1 MSFFT
6 ALSLSLNN
14 LFTKKARTLMVAFA
28 GSIGI
33 IGIALILSLS
43 SGFQMYI
50 DMVQED
56 TLSTYPLTIEKS
68 NVDMSSLLESMVGK
82 NEMEEHELDK
92 IYSND
97 IMVDMLLAPAKA
109 INDNNVAKYE
119 SKVENSRQKKIREM
133 KLAEIAEMYQKGFK
147 QREIAERLHLSQQI
161 VSYRIGVIKTTY
173 PDLLQP
179 EVTQTAQINSDV
191 YKNTKDLQKNLQT
204 EYKNTNDTKKQNSV
218 QICEEEEFV
227 KEDERIE
234 VGVKSPDGKKH
245 FVF

>member
-1 MSFFT
+1 M
-6 ALSLSLNN
+6 
-14 LFTKKARTLMVAFA
+14 
-28 GSIGI
+28 
-33 IGIALILSLS
+33 
-43 SGFQMYI
+43 
-50 DMVQED
+50 
-56 TLSTYPLTIEKS
+56 IEMF
-68 NVDMSSLLESMVGK
+68 NDVEVRNTGL
-82 NEMEEHELDK
+82 
-92 IYSND
+92 IYSSTFEQIKKMYAVDPEKAGELAISAIELVLTGQISSDD

-179 EVTQTAQINSDV
+179 EGTQTAQINSDV

>member
-1 MSFFT
+1 M
-6 ALSLSLNN
+6 
-14 LFTKKARTLMVAFA
+14 
-28 GSIGI
+28 
-33 IGIALILSLS
+33 
-43 SGFQMYI
+43 
-50 DMVQED
+50 
-56 TLSTYPLTIEKS
+56 IEMF
-68 NVDMSSLLESMVGK
+68 NDVEVRNTGL
-82 NEMEEHELDK
+82 
-92 IYSND
+92 IYSSTFEQIKKMYAVDPEKAGELAISAIELVLTGQISSDD

-179 EVTQTAQINSDV
+179 EVTQTAQTNVDV

>member
-1 MSFFT
+1 M
-6 ALSLSLNN
+6 LYWEG
-14 LFTKKARTLMVAFA
+14 VATMIDHFNDVEVR
-28 GSIGI
+28 GSGVI
-33 IGIALILSLS
+33 
-43 SGFQMYI
+43 
-50 DMVQED
+50 
-56 TLSTYPLTIEKS
+56 
-68 NVDMSSLLESMVGK
+68 MSSVFEQVKKMYAVDPEK
-82 NEMEEHELDK
+82 ADELAISAIELVLTGQISSD
-92 IYSND
+92 D

-179 EVTQTAQINSDV
+179 EGTQTAQINVDV

>member
-1 MSFFT
+1 M
-6 ALSLSLNN
+6 
-14 LFTKKARTLMVAFA
+14 
-28 GSIGI
+28 
-33 IGIALILSLS
+33 
-43 SGFQMYI
+43 
-50 DMVQED
+50 
-56 TLSTYPLTIEKS
+56 IEMF
-68 NVDMSSLLESMVGK
+68 NDVEVRNTGL
-82 NEMEEHELDK
+82 
-92 IYSND
+92 IYSSTFEQIKKMYAVDPEKAGELAISAIELVLTGQISSDD

-179 EVTQTAQINSDV
+179 EVTQTAQTV
-191 YKNTKDLQKNLQT
+191 YKNTNNLQT
-204 EYKNTNDTKKQNSV
+204 EYKKEEEILQTTYKNTNDTKEQKFV

>member
-1 MSFFT
+1 M
-6 ALSLSLNN
+6 
-14 LFTKKARTLMVAFA
+14 
-28 GSIGI
+28 
-33 IGIALILSLS
+33 
-43 SGFQMYI
+43 
-50 DMVQED
+50 
-56 TLSTYPLTIEKS
+56 IEMF
-68 NVDMSSLLESMVGK
+68 NDVEVRNTGL
-82 NEMEEHELDK
+82 
-92 IYSND
+92 IYSSTFEQIKKMYAVDPEKAGELAISAIELVLTGQISSDD

-191 YKNTKDLQKNLQT
+191 YKNTNSLQKNLQT

>member
-1 MSFFT
+1 
-6 ALSLSLNN
+6 
-14 LFTKKARTLMVAFA
+14 
-28 GSIGI
+28 
-33 IGIALILSLS
+33 
-43 SGFQMYI
+43 
-50 DMVQED
+50 
-56 TLSTYPLTIEKS
+56 
-68 NVDMSSLLESMVGK
+68 
-82 NEMEEHELDK
+82 
-92 IYSND
+92 
-97 IMVDMLLAPAKA
+97 
-109 INDNNVAKYE
+109 
-119 SKVENSRQKKIREM
+119 
-133 KLAEIAEMYQKGFK
+133 MYQKGFK

-179 EVTQTAQINSDV
+179 EGTQTAQTNVDV
-191 YKNTKDLQKNLQT
+191 YKNTNSLQKNLQT

>member
-1 MSFFT
+1 MIEMFNDVEVRNTGRINRSTFEQ
-6 ALSLSLNN
+6 S
-14 LFTKKARTLMVAFA
+14 KKMYAVDPEKA
-28 GSIGI
+28 GELAISAIELVLTGQI
-33 IGIALILSLS
+33 S
-43 SGFQMYI
+43 S
-50 DMVQED
+50 D
-56 TLSTYPLTIEKS
+56 
-68 NVDMSSLLESMVGK
+68 
-82 NEMEEHELDK
+82 
-92 IYSND
+92 D

-179 EVTQTAQINSDV
+179 EGTQTAQTNVDV
-191 YKNTKDLQKNLQT
+191 YKNTNSLQKNLQT

>member
-1 MSFFT
+1 M
-6 ALSLSLNN
+6 
-14 LFTKKARTLMVAFA
+14 
-28 GSIGI
+28 
-33 IGIALILSLS
+33 
-43 SGFQMYI
+43 
-50 DMVQED
+50 
-56 TLSTYPLTIEKS
+56 IEMF
-68 NVDMSSLLESMVGK
+68 NDVEVRNTGL
-82 NEMEEHELDK
+82 
-92 IYSND
+92 IYSSTFEQIKKMYAVDPEKAGELAISAIELVLTGQISSDD

-179 EVTQTAQINSDV
+179 EVTQTADV
-191 YKNTKDLQKNLQT
+191 YKNTNNLQKNLQT

-218 QICEEEEFV
+218 QICEEVEFV

>member
-1 MSFFT
+1 M
-6 ALSLSLNN
+6 
-14 LFTKKARTLMVAFA
+14 
-28 GSIGI
+28 
-33 IGIALILSLS
+33 
-43 SGFQMYI
+43 
-50 DMVQED
+50 
-56 TLSTYPLTIEKS
+56 IEMF
-68 NVDMSSLLESMVGK
+68 NDVEVRNTGL
-82 NEMEEHELDK
+82 
-92 IYSND
+92 IYSSTFEQIKKMYAVDPEKAGELAISAIELVLTGQISSDD

-179 EVTQTAQINSDV
+179 EGTQTAQINVDV

>member
-1 MSFFT
+1 M
-6 ALSLSLNN
+6 
-14 LFTKKARTLMVAFA
+14 
-28 GSIGI
+28 
-33 IGIALILSLS
+33 
-43 SGFQMYI
+43 
-50 DMVQED
+50 
-56 TLSTYPLTIEKS
+56 IEMF
-68 NVDMSSLLESMVGK
+68 NDVEVRNTGL
-82 NEMEEHELDK
+82 
-92 IYSND
+92 IYSSTFEQIKKMYAVDPEKAGELAISAIELVLTGQISSDD
-97 IMVDMLLAPAKA
+97 IMVDMWLAPAKA

-179 EVTQTAQINSDV
+179 EGTQTAQTNVDV
-191 YKNTKDLQKNLQT
+191 YKNTNSLQKNLQT

>member
-1 MSFFT
+1 M
-6 ALSLSLNN
+6 
-14 LFTKKARTLMVAFA
+14 
-28 GSIGI
+28 
-33 IGIALILSLS
+33 
-43 SGFQMYI
+43 
-50 DMVQED
+50 
-56 TLSTYPLTIEKS
+56 IEMF
-68 NVDMSSLLESMVGK
+68 NDVEVRNTGL
-82 NEMEEHELDK
+82 
-92 IYSND
+92 IYSSTFEQIKKMYAVDPEKAGELAISAIELVLTGQISSDD

-179 EVTQTAQINSDV
+179 EVTQTAQTF
-191 YKNTKDLQKNLQT
+191 YKNTNNLQT
-204 EYKNTNDTKKQNSV
+204 EYKKEEEILQTTYKNTNDTKKQNSV

>member
-1 MSFFT
+1 M
-6 ALSLSLNN
+6 
-14 LFTKKARTLMVAFA
+14 
-28 GSIGI
+28 
-33 IGIALILSLS
+33 
-43 SGFQMYI
+43 
-50 DMVQED
+50 
-56 TLSTYPLTIEKS
+56 IEMF
-68 NVDMSSLLESMVGK
+68 NDVEVRNTGL
-82 NEMEEHELDK
+82 
-92 IYSND
+92 IYSSTFEQIKKMYAVDPEKAGELAISAIELVLTGQISSDD

-179 EVTQTAQINSDV
+179 EGTQTAQTNVDV

>member
-1 MSFFT
+1 M
-6 ALSLSLNN
+6 
-14 LFTKKARTLMVAFA
+14 
-28 GSIGI
+28 
-33 IGIALILSLS
+33 
-43 SGFQMYI
+43 
-50 DMVQED
+50 
-56 TLSTYPLTIEKS
+56 IEMF
-68 NVDMSSLLESMVGK
+68 NDVEVRNTGL
-82 NEMEEHELDK
+82 
-92 IYSND
+92 IYSSTFEQIKKMYAVDPEKAGELAISAIELVLTGQISSDD

-179 EVTQTAQINSDV
+179 EVTQTAQTNLDV

>member
-1 MSFFT
+1 M
-6 ALSLSLNN
+6 
-14 LFTKKARTLMVAFA
+14 
-28 GSIGI
+28 
-33 IGIALILSLS
+33 
-43 SGFQMYI
+43 
-50 DMVQED
+50 
-56 TLSTYPLTIEKS
+56 IEMF
-68 NVDMSSLLESMVGK
+68 NDVEVRNTGL
-82 NEMEEHELDK
+82 
-92 IYSND
+92 IYSSTFEQIKKMYAVDPEKAGELAISAIELVLTGQISSDD

-179 EVTQTAQINSDV
+179 EVTQTAQTV
-191 YKNTKDLQKNLQT
+191 YKNTNNLQT
-204 EYKNTNDTKKQNSV
+204 EYKKEEEILQTTYKNTNDTKEQKFV
-218 QICEEEEFV
+218 QICEEDEFV

>member
-1 MSFFT
+1 M
-6 ALSLSLNN
+6 
-14 LFTKKARTLMVAFA
+14 
-28 GSIGI
+28 
-33 IGIALILSLS
+33 
-43 SGFQMYI
+43 
-50 DMVQED
+50 
-56 TLSTYPLTIEKS
+56 IEMF
-68 NVDMSSLLESMVGK
+68 NDVEVRNTGL
-82 NEMEEHELDK
+82 
-92 IYSND
+92 IYSSTFEQIKKMYAVDPEKAGELAISAIELVLTGQISSDD

-179 EVTQTAQINSDV
+179 EVTQMAQINSDV

>member
-1 MSFFT
+1 M
-6 ALSLSLNN
+6 
-14 LFTKKARTLMVAFA
+14 
-28 GSIGI
+28 
-33 IGIALILSLS
+33 
-43 SGFQMYI
+43 
-50 DMVQED
+50 
-56 TLSTYPLTIEKS
+56 IEMF
-68 NVDMSSLLESMVGK
+68 NDVEVRNTGL
-82 NEMEEHELDK
+82 
-92 IYSND
+92 IYSSTFEQIKKMYAVDPEKAGELAISAIELVLTGQISSDD

-179 EVTQTAQINSDV
+179 EGTQTAQTNVDV
-191 YKNTKDLQKNLQT
+191 YKNTNSLQKNLQT
-204 EYKNTNDTKKQNSV
+204 EYKNTNDTKIQNSV

>member
-1 MSFFT
+1 M
-6 ALSLSLNN
+6 
-14 LFTKKARTLMVAFA
+14 
-28 GSIGI
+28 
-33 IGIALILSLS
+33 
-43 SGFQMYI
+43 
-50 DMVQED
+50 
-56 TLSTYPLTIEKS
+56 IEMF
-68 NVDMSSLLESMVGK
+68 NDVEVRNTGL
-82 NEMEEHELDK
+82 
-92 IYSND
+92 IYSSTFEQIKKMYAVDPEKAGELAISAIELVLTGQISSDD

-179 EVTQTAQINSDV
+179 EGTQTAQINSDV
-191 YKNTKDLQKNLQT
+191 YKNTNSLQKNLQT

>member
-1 MSFFT
+1 M
-6 ALSLSLNN
+6 
-14 LFTKKARTLMVAFA
+14 
-28 GSIGI
+28 
-33 IGIALILSLS
+33 
-43 SGFQMYI
+43 
-50 DMVQED
+50 
-56 TLSTYPLTIEKS
+56 IEMF
-68 NVDMSSLLESMVGK
+68 NDVEVRNTGL
-82 NEMEEHELDK
+82 
-92 IYSND
+92 IYSSTFEQIKKMYAVDPEKAGELAISAIELVLTGQISSDD

-179 EVTQTAQINSDV
+179 EGTQTAQTNVDV

-234 VGVKSPDGKKH
+234 VGVKSPDGKKQ

>member
-1 MSFFT
+1 M
-6 ALSLSLNN
+6 
-14 LFTKKARTLMVAFA
+14 
-28 GSIGI
+28 
-33 IGIALILSLS
+33 
-43 SGFQMYI
+43 
-50 DMVQED
+50 
-56 TLSTYPLTIEKS
+56 IEMF
-68 NVDMSSLLESMVGK
+68 NDVEVRNTGL
-82 NEMEEHELDK
+82 
-92 IYSND
+92 IYSSTFEQIKKMYAVDPEKAGELAISAIELVLTGQISSDD

-179 EVTQTAQINSDV
+179 EVTQTADV

>member
-1 MSFFT
+1 M
-6 ALSLSLNN
+6 
-14 LFTKKARTLMVAFA
+14 
-28 GSIGI
+28 
-33 IGIALILSLS
+33 
-43 SGFQMYI
+43 
-50 DMVQED
+50 
-56 TLSTYPLTIEKS
+56 IEMF
-68 NVDMSSLLESMVGK
+68 NDVEVRNTGL
-82 NEMEEHELDK
+82 
-92 IYSND
+92 IYSSTFEQIKKMYAVDPEKAGELAISAIELVLTGQISSDD

-179 EVTQTAQINSDV
+179 EGTQTAQTKVDV

>member
-1 MSFFT
+1 M
-6 ALSLSLNN
+6 
-14 LFTKKARTLMVAFA
+14 
-28 GSIGI
+28 
-33 IGIALILSLS
+33 
-43 SGFQMYI
+43 
-50 DMVQED
+50 
-56 TLSTYPLTIEKS
+56 IEMF
-68 NVDMSSLLESMVGK
+68 NDVEVRNTGL
-82 NEMEEHELDK
+82 
-92 IYSND
+92 IYSSTFEQIKKMYAVDPEKAGELAISAIELVLTGQISSDD

>member
-1 MSFFT
+1 M
-6 ALSLSLNN
+6 
-14 LFTKKARTLMVAFA
+14 
-28 GSIGI
+28 
-33 IGIALILSLS
+33 
-43 SGFQMYI
+43 
-50 DMVQED
+50 
-56 TLSTYPLTIEKS
+56 IEMF
-68 NVDMSSLLESMVGK
+68 NDVEVRNTGL
-82 NEMEEHELDK
+82 
-92 IYSND
+92 IYSSTFEQIKKMYAVDPEKAGELAISAIELVLTGQISSDD

-179 EVTQTAQINSDV
+179 EGTQTAQTNVDV
-191 YKNTKDLQKNLQT
+191 YKNTNSLQKNLQT

>member
-1 MSFFT
+1 M
-6 ALSLSLNN
+6 
-14 LFTKKARTLMVAFA
+14 
-28 GSIGI
+28 
-33 IGIALILSLS
+33 
-43 SGFQMYI
+43 
-50 DMVQED
+50 
-56 TLSTYPLTIEKS
+56 IEMF
-68 NVDMSSLLESMVGK
+68 NDVEVRNTGL
-82 NEMEEHELDK
+82 
-92 IYSND
+92 IYSSTFEQIKKMYAVDPEKAGELAISAIELVLTGQISSDD

-179 EVTQTAQINSDV
+179 EVTQTADV
-191 YKNTKDLQKNLQT
+191 YKNTNNLQKNLQT

>member
-1 MSFFT
+1 M
-6 ALSLSLNN
+6 
-14 LFTKKARTLMVAFA
+14 
-28 GSIGI
+28 
-33 IGIALILSLS
+33 
-43 SGFQMYI
+43 
-50 DMVQED
+50 
-56 TLSTYPLTIEKS
+56 IEMF
-68 NVDMSSLLESMVGK
+68 NDVEVRNTGL
-82 NEMEEHELDK
+82 
-92 IYSND
+92 IYSSTFEQIKKMYAVDPEKAGELAISAIELVLTGQISSDD

-179 EVTQTAQINSDV
+179 EVTQTAQTV
-191 YKNTKDLQKNLQT
+191 YKNTNNLQT
-204 EYKNTNDTKKQNSV
+204 EYKKEEEILQTTYKNTNDTKKQNSV

>member
-1 MSFFT
+1 MRLLR
-6 ALSLSLNN
+6 ALQL
-14 LFTKKARTLMVAFA
+14 
-28 GSIGI
+28 
-33 IGIALILSLS
+33 
-43 SGFQMYI
+43 
-50 DMVQED
+50 
-56 TLSTYPLTIEKS
+56 PLRRLWGRLPHVIEMF
-68 NVDMSSLLESMVGK
+68 NDVEVRNTGL
-82 NEMEEHELDK
+82 
-92 IYSND
+92 IYSSTFEQIKKMYAVDPEKAGELAISAIELVLTGQISSDD

-179 EVTQTAQINSDV
+179 EVTQTAQTV
-191 YKNTKDLQKNLQT
+191 YKNTNNLQT
-204 EYKNTNDTKKQNSV
+204 EYKKEEEILQTTYKNTNDTKKQNSV